1 MYEDLP
7 LEALVPNRNNPN
19 RISRMFSKKL
29 RHNIEQIGMYETLT
43 VRPHPNKKNQFEVL
57 NGHARL
63 EVLRELHVASAKC
76 DIWEVTD
83 SQSYLFLAILN
94 KLRGS
99 DVPELRMNLLFE
111 LLQNNP
117 KEELAAHIPETVSYL
132 MKLEKVAE
140 EPERKEAKAPPER
153 PGVII
158 MNFYLSKEQHHLVS
172 QAIDDI
178 IEKYG
183 LSDSGEALAKMA
195 EFYLDHN
202 SGGSGM
208 TTKESPAVV

>member
-7 LEALVPNRNNPN
+7 LEALVPNRINPN

-29 RHNIEQIGMYETLT
+29 RHNIEQMGMYETLT
-43 VRPHPNKKNQFEVL
+43 VRPHPNEKNRFEVL

-63 EVLRELHVASAKC
+63 EVLRELHAPFAKC

-111 LLQNNP
+111 LLQKNP

-132 MKLEKVAE
+132 MKLEKAAE
-140 EPERKEAKAPPER
+140 EPEREEAKAPPEK

-158 MNFYLSKEQHHLVS
+158 MNFYLGKEHHHLVS
-172 QAIDDI
+172 LAIDDI

-183 LSDSGEALAKMA
+183 LSDSGEALVKMA
-195 EFYLDHN
+195 EFYFDHK
-202 SGGSGM
+202 SGGSAM
-208 TTKESPAVV
+208 TTQDCSASV